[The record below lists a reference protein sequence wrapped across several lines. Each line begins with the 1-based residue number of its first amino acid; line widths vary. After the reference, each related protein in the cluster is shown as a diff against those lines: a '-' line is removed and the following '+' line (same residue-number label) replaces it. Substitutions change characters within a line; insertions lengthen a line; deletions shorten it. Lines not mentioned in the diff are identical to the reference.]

1 MVALCRKA
9 ALFVL
14 DLRRVS
20 SQPPKNGKMN
30 GKNRIVD
37 ATGRGEVGKIVR
49 S

>member
-1 MVALCRKA
+1 MIALCRKA
-9 ALFVL
+9 ALFVV

-20 SQPPKNGKMN
+20 SQPPKSGKMN
-30 GKNRIVD
+30 LKNQIVD